1 MGTGRL
7 ALALQQEY
15 LDHLKLVQEAV
26 GFQYIRGH
34 GLLHDDV
41 GIYREVCINGKM
53 KAFYNFTYID
63 RIFDSYLKLGLRP
76 FVELGFM
83 PKPLASGDSGGH
95 SFCRSLRY

>member
-1 MGTGRL
+1 MKNIHVSPVPIAAFPRHWKYCVGTGRM

-15 LDHLKLVQEAV
+15 LEHLQLVQEAV

-41 GIYREVCINGKM
+41 GIYREVCVNGEM
-53 KAFYNFTYID
+53 KAFYNSTYID

-76 FVELGFM
+76 FV
-83 PKPLASGDSGGH
+83 
-95 SFCRSLRY
+95 